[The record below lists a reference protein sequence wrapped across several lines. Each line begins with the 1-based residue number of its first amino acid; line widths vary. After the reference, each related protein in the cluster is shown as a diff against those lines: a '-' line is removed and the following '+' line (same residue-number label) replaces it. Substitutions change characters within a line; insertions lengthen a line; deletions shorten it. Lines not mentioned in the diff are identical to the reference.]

1 MVKLMDFV
9 KNMTLQE
16 YKHQWY
22 LKNKKR
28 LYDRRKQDKINNPEK
43 YKEFNKKYYLKY
55 KEILCKKSKEY
66 RLKNLEHLK
75 QKAKEWRERNKSY
88 LKISKKEYYL
98 KNKDKSVLASRLSRQ
113 RRYNKDIQFTLTTKI
128 RRRIHMAIRK
138 QFTSKAYKTRELL
151 GCDYNSFKKYFSS
164 LFKKGM
170 NWNKFNKGEIH
181 IDHIRPCSSFDLTKS
196 EEQRKC
202 FHYTN
207 TQPLWAKEN
216 ISKGAK
222 LEWQN

>member
-1 MVKLMDFV
+1 
-9 KNMTLQE
+9 MTYKE

-28 LYDRRKQDKINNPEK
+28 LDDKRKQDRINNPKK
-43 YKEFNKKYYLKY
+43 YKKINRKYYLKN
-55 KEILCKKSKEY
+55 KKNICKRTKEY
-66 RLKNLEHLK
+66 RLKNLEYLK
-75 QKAKEWRERNKSY
+75 QKAKEWREKNKVY
-88 LKISKKEYYL
+88 LKIEKRKEYL
-98 KNKDKSVLASRLSRQ
+98 KNKNKYLLRSKLSRQ

-151 GCDYNSFKKYFSS
+151 GCDYNYFKKYFSS

-181 IDHIRPCSSFDLTKS
+181 IDHIRPCSNFDLTKP
-196 EEQRKC
+196 EEQAKC

-222 LEWQN
+222 LEWLN

>member
-1 MVKLMDFV
+1 
-9 KNMTLQE
+9 MTYKE

-28 LYDRRKQDKINNPEK
+28 LYDKRKQDRINNPEK
-43 YKEFNKKYYLKY
+43 YKEINKKYYLKN
-55 KEILCKKSKEY
+55 KKIICKKTKEY
-66 RLKNLEHLK
+66 RLKNLKHLK
-75 QKAKEWRERNKSY
+75 QKAKEWREKNKVY
-88 LKISKKEYYL
+88 LKIEKRKEYL
-98 KNKDKSVLASRLSRQ
+98 KNKNQYLLRGRLSRQ

-138 QFTSKAYKTRELL
+138 QFTLKAYKTRELL
-151 GCDYNSFKKYFSS
+151 GCDYVSFKKYFSS

-196 EEQRKC
+196 NEQRKC

-216 ISKGAK
+216 LSKGAK

>member
-1 MVKLMDFV
+1 
-9 KNMTLQE
+9 MTYKE

-28 LYDRRKQDKINNPEK
+28 LGDKRKQDRINNPEK
-43 YKEFNKKYYLKY
+43 YKEFNKKYYLKN
-55 KEILCKKSKEY
+55 KKTICKRTKEY

-75 QKAKEWRERNKSY
+75 QKAKEWRKKNKVY
-88 LKISKKEYYL
+88 LKIEKRKEYL
-98 KNKDKSVLASRLSRQ
+98 KNKNQYLLRSKLSRQ

-151 GCDYNSFKKYFSS
+151 GCDYISFKKYFSS

-216 ISKGAK
+216 LSKGAK

>member
-1 MVKLMDFV
+1 
-9 KNMTLQE
+9 MTYKE

-43 YKEFNKKYYLKY
+43 YKEFNKKYYLKN
-55 KEILCKKSKEY
+55 KEIICKKTKEY

-75 QKAKEWRERNKSY
+75 QKAKEWREKNKIY
-88 LKISKKEYYL
+88 LKIEKRKEYL
-98 KNKDKSVLASRLSRQ
+98 KNKDKYLLRGKLSRQ

-151 GCDYNSFKKYFSS
+151 GCDYVSFKKYF
-164 LFKKGM
+164 
-170 NWNKFNKGEIH
+170 
-181 IDHIRPCSSFDLTKS
+181 R
-196 EEQRKC
+196 
-202 FHYTN
+202 
-207 TQPLWAKEN
+207 
-216 ISKGAK
+216 
-222 LEWQN
+222 

>member
-1 MVKLMDFV
+1 
-9 KNMTLQE
+9 MTYKE

-28 LYDRRKQDKINNPEK
+28 LGDKRKQDRINNPEK
-43 YKEFNKKYYLKY
+43 YKEINKKYYLKN
-55 KEILCKKSKEY
+55 KKIICKKTKEY

-75 QKAKEWRERNKSY
+75 QKAKEWREKNKVY
-88 LKISKKEYYL
+88 LKIEKRKEYL
-98 KNKDKSVLASRLSRQ
+98 KNKNQYLLRNRLSRQ
-113 RRYNKDIQFTLTTKI
+113 RRYNKDIQFTLSTKI
-128 RRRIHMAIRK
+128 RRRIHMAIKK
-138 QFTSKAYKTRELL
+138 QFTLKAHKTRELL
-151 GCDYNSFKKYFSS
+151 GCDYISFKKYFSS

-181 IDHIRPCSSFDLTKS
+181 IDHIRPCSSFDLTKPK
-196 EEQRKC
+196 EQSKC